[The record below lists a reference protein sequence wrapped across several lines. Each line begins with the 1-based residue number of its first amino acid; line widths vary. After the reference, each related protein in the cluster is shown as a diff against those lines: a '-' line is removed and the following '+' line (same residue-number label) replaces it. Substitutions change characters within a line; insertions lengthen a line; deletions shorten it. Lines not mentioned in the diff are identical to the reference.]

1 MYFCLINPKLMNY
14 YKRAID
20 NILPYKKSLAAGIFF
35 NVLYAIFNIAAMYFF
50 IPVLNILFDK
60 ENPIIASK
68 PIYDGKIG
76 HLVDYLKSSFD
87 YYIQGIQAEKGSE
100 YVLLITCIVF
110 ISMFFLRNI
119 FSYFSEFYLT
129 YSRTGVSRDFRIQ
142 LHDKILELPVSFFS
156 NSRKGDVFARITSD
170 VGEIESNI
178 LNSLIDII
186 RSPIVIIVTMSYL
199 LYSNFQLT
207 VFTLIVFPIMGTLI
221 SLIGK
226 SLKKDT
232 GEAQNELGKM
242 YSFVDESLVGL
253 KVIKIFDASPQI
265 KKRFDEVLNNI
276 RRLSL
281 KLFKKKALASP
292 VSELLGAITIGL
304 IVYYGGRLSIR
315 GEGMSGGEFIVY
327 IGLFYTI
334 LDPLKRLSNAISNFQ
349 KGEVSAKR
357 VFEIL
362 DADYHIKENENATDV
377 KGFNDKIEFK
387 NISFAYEDRDVLED
401 FSLTVPK
408 GKTVALVGQSGSGK
422 STIANLITRFYDV
435 QKGEIMIDGLDIKD
449 AKLSSYRKLFGLV
462 TQDNILFNDS
472 IKNNIALGKP
482 NASTEE
488 IQNAAK
494 VANAHDFIMD
504 LPNGYETNIGE
515 AGGKLSG
522 GQKQRISIARAVLKN
537 PPIMILD
544 EATSALD
551 TESERFVQDALE
563 NMMENRTSLVIAHR
577 LSTIQKSDWIVVM
590 EKGKIVEQG
599 THHDLI
605 DKKGIYHKLVELQ
618 NFS

>member
-1 MYFCLINPKLMNY
+1 MNY

-35 NVLYAIFNIAAMYFF
+35 NVLYAIFNIAAMWFF

-60 ENPIIASK
+60 EAEKVETK
-68 PIYDGKIG
+68 PIYEGISSVGKF
-76 HLVDYLKSSFD
+76 LQNSFN
-87 YYIQGIQAEKGSE
+87 YYVQQIQANQGPEQ
-100 YVLLITCIVF
+100 VLLITCVIF
-110 ISMFFLRNI
+110 ITMFFLRNI
-119 FSYFSEFYLT
+119 FSYFSEYYLT
-129 YSRTGVSRDFRIQ
+129 YSRTGVSRDYRVQ
-142 LHDKILELPVSFFS
+142 LHDKILDLPVSFFS

-170 VGEIESNI
+170 VGEVEGNI

-186 RSPIVIIVTMSYL
+186 RSPIVIIITMGYL

-207 VFTLIVFPIMGTLI
+207 IFTLIVFPIMGTLI
-221 SLIGK
+221 SIIGK

-242 YSFVDESLVGL
+242 YSFVDETLVGL
-253 KVIKIFDASPQI
+253 KIIKIFDASPQI
-265 KKRFDEVLNNI
+265 KKRFDTVLDNI

-304 IVYYGGRLSIR
+304 IVYYGGRLAIK
-315 GEGMSGGEFIVY
+315 GEGMSGGEFITY
-327 IGLFYTI
+327 IALFYTI
-334 LDPLKRLSNAISNFQ
+334 LDPLKKLSNAISNFQ

-357 VFEIL
+357 IFEIL
-362 DADYHIKENENATDV
+362 DADYHIKEVKNAAEV
-377 KGFNDKIEFK
+377 KGFHESIQFK
-387 NISFAYEDRDVLED
+387 NISFAYEDRDVLKD
-401 FSLTVPK
+401 FSLTIPK
-408 GKTVALVGQSGSGK
+408 GKAVALVGQSGSGK

-435 QKGEIMIDGLDIKD
+435 QEGAVLVDGTDIKD
-449 AKLSSYRKLFGLV
+449 VKLSSYRKLFGLV

-472 IKNNIALGKP
+472 IRNNISLGKP
-482 NASTEE
+482 DATLEE
-488 IQNAAK
+488 VQAAAK
-494 VANAHDFIMD
+494 VANAHDFIME
-504 LPNGYETNIGE
+504 LPNQYDTNIGE

-577 LSTIQKSDWIVVM
+577 LSTIQKADWIVVM
-590 EKGKIVEQG
+590 EKGKIMEQG
-599 THHDLI
+599 THHELLSRN
-605 DKKGIYHKLVELQ
+605 GIYKKLVELQ
-618 NFS
+618 NFE